1 MLCWQHAR
9 QHAARRPG
17 GDGAGLQVVLRRRG
31 GPRMRGLLRQKAT
44 CTEVVRG
51 LCVHASAPKTE
62 GKGSIQISVSEDTR
76 HSSANHP

>member
-1 MLCWQHAR
+1 
-9 QHAARRPG
+9 
-17 GDGAGLQVVLRRRG
+17 
-31 GPRMRGLLRQKAT
+31 MRGLLRQKAT